1 MDYEV
6 VCKNCKLHCSN
17 SNRQL
22 VHSTKDGIET
32 WKCKNFQPIQVI
44 DRTLL
49 RYLYNGGR
57 IRNLENYVKMM
68 MKNKE
73 P

>member
-6 VCKNCKLHCSN
+6 ICGNCKLHCNN
-17 SNRQL
+17 SKKQL
-22 VHSTKDGIET
+22 EHSIKNGIET
-32 WKCKNFQPIQVI
+32 WKCINFQPIKVL
-44 DRTLL
+44 DR
-49 RYLYNGGR
+49 RNIIWLYSEGR
-57 IRNLENYVKMM
+57 IRNLENYVKMV